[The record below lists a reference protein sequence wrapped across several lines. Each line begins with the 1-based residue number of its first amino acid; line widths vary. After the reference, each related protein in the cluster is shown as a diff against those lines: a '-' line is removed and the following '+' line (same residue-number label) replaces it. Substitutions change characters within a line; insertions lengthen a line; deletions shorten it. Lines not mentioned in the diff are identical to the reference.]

1 MPWRGPEF
9 DGELPTLG
17 FIFLDWCYD
26 NLVVPDG
33 PMAGEPFVMTPDQAQ
48 FWLDF
53 YVLHPITGKRV
64 VRRAVMSR
72 AKGYGKSP
80 SMAAYAIFEAI
91 GPAVPAGWDAN
102 GEPVGAPWREFGF
115 KPKVQILGVSE
126 DQTANTWD
134 PLLDMIRNG
143 PLVNEP
149 GVEAMETFVNVPRG
163 RIEAVTSS
171 ATSREGFRPVAAAFD
186 QTESYVQSNGGK
198 RLAAAVRRNLT
209 KTGGTSIETP
219 NAFRPG
225 QGSVAEDSH
234 KAWKLQQEGKLR
246 NNDAGIY
253 FNHREMPPDT
263 DITDRDSLW
272 EGLRYAYGCSANA
285 PCALADRG
293 DHPPHEPGWVNLDR
307 VIADF
312 WDPATEESDARM
324 YFGNQITSASDAWVT
339 SQEWLARG
347 PLRDGAPRVIDP
359 REPIVLGFDG
369 SRSRVKGKAD
379 ATGLVAV
386 TVRDG
391 HAFDEPSWTWEQPDH
406 ATDWEVPAV
415 EINATVRECFKRFNV
430 VGFYADP
437 ARWESYIADWE
448 AAFGAKLKIKATVKH
463 PIAWWMTGARGVV
476 VAKAIAQLHTAI
488 VNGEMTHNGSAALTR
503 HVLNARNKVRGDQVH
518 IGKEFPDSV
527 NKIDKAVA
535 LVMAW
540 QARMDAVAAGLA
552 EVKKRQAPRRIY

>member
-17 FIFLDWCYD
+17 FVFLDWCYD

-33 PMAGEPFVMTPDQAQ
+33 PLAGEQFLMTPDQAQ
-48 FWLDF
+48 FWLNF
-53 YVLHPITGKRV
+53 YVLHPVSGRRV
-64 VRRAVMSR
+64 NRRAVLSR

-80 SMAAYAIFEAI
+80 AMAAYAIFEAL
-91 GPAVPAGWDAN
+91 GPAVPAGWDAA
-102 GEPVGAPWREFGF
+102 GEPVGALWRDFGF

-143 PLVNEP
+143 PLADEP
-149 GVEAMETFVNVPRG
+149 GVEALETFVNVPRG

-171 ATSREGFRPVAAAFD
+171 ATSREGFRPVAAVFD
-186 QTESYVQSNGGK
+186 QTEAWIQSNGGL

-209 KTGGTSIETP
+209 KTDGSSIETP

-225 QGSVAEDSH
+225 QDSVAEASH
-234 KAWKLQQEGKLR
+234 KAWLLQQEGKLR
-246 NNDAGIY
+246 NETGIY
-253 FNHREMPPDT
+253 FDHREMPPDI

-272 EGLRYAYGCSANA
+272 NGLRYAYGCSADA
-285 PCALADRG
+285 PCALAERG
-293 DHPPHEPGWVNLDR
+293 DHPAHEPGWVNLDR

-312 WDPATEESDARM
+312 WDPATDPSDARM
-324 YFGNQITSASDAWVT
+324 YFGNQITSASDAWV
-339 SQEWLARG
+339 SAQEWLACGPQRG
-347 PLRDGAPRVIDP
+347 DEPRVIDR

-369 SRSRVKGKAD
+369 SRSRVRGKAD
-379 ATGLVAV
+379 ATALMAV

-391 HAFDEPSWTWEQPDH
+391 YAFDEPSWTWEQPDG
-406 ATDWEVPAV
+406 APDWEVPAV
-415 EINATVRECFKRFNV
+415 EVDATVRECFKRFNV

-437 ARWESYIADWE
+437 ARWESYVADWE
-448 AAFGAKLKIKATVKH
+448 SVFGAKLKVKASVRH
-463 PIAWWMTGARGVV
+463 PISWWMTGMRGVV
-476 VAKAIAQLHTAI
+476 VAKAIAQSHTAI
-488 VNGEMTHNGSAALTR
+488 INGEMAHNGSSALTR
-503 HVLNARNKVRGDQVH
+503 HVLNARVKIRGDQKH
-518 IGKEFPDSV
+518 LGKEFPDSV

-540 QARMDAVAAGLA
+540 QARTDAVAAGLA

>member
-9 DGELPTLG
+9 DGEVPTLG
-17 FIFLDWCYD
+17 FIFLDWCYA

-33 PMAGEPFVMTPDQAQ
+33 PRAGEPMDMTPDQAQ
-48 FWLDF
+48 FWLNF
-53 YVLHPITGKRV
+53 YALHPVTGKRII
-64 VRRAVMSR
+64 RRAVLSR

-80 SMAAYAIFEAI
+80 GMAAYSAFEAI
-91 GPAVPAGWDAN
+91 GPAVPAGWDAD

-115 KPKVQILGVSE
+115 KPKVQIIGVSE

-149 GVEAMETFVNVPRG
+149 GVEALDTFVNVPRG

-171 ATSREGFRPVAAAFD
+171 AISREGFRPVAAVFD
-186 QTESYVQSNGGK
+186 QTESYLQANGGK
-198 RLAAAVRRNLT
+198 KVAAAVRRNLT
-209 KTGGTSIETP
+209 KTGGSSIETP

-225 QGSVAEDSH
+225 QDSTAEDSF

-246 NNDAGIY
+246 NEAGIY
-253 FNHREMPPDT
+253 FDHREMPADT
-263 DITDRDSLW
+263 DITDHDSLR
-272 EGLRYAYGCSANA
+272 EGLRFAYGCSANA
-285 PCALADRG
+285 PCALAERG
-293 DHPPHEPGWVNLDR
+293 DHPEHERGWVDLDR

-312 WDPATEESDARM
+312 WDPATDESDARM
-324 YFGNQITSASDAWVT
+324 YYGNQITSASDAWVT
-339 SQEWLARG
+339 SQEWTSRG
-347 PLRDGAPRVIDP
+347 PQRGDEPRVID
-359 REPIVLGFDG
+359 RHEPVVLGFDG
-369 SRSRVKGKAD
+369 SRSRVRGKAD
-379 ATGLVAV
+379 ATGLIAV

-391 HAFDEPSWTWEQPDH
+391 YVFDEPSWTWEQPDGKPE
-406 ATDWEVPAV
+406 WEVPAAEV
-415 EINATVRECFKRFNV
+415 DATVRECFKRFNV
-430 VGFYADP
+430 IGFYADP
-437 ARWESYIADWE
+437 ARWESYVADWE
-448 AAFGAKLKIKATVKH
+448 AAFGAKLKVKAAVKH
-463 PIAWWMTGARGVV
+463 PIMWWMTGARSGI

-488 VNGEMTHNGSAALTR
+488 VNGEMSHNGSAALTR
-503 HVLNARNKVRGDQVH
+503 HVLNARRKIRGDQIH

-552 EVKKRQAPRRIY
+552 EVKKKQAPRRIY

>member
-1 MPWRGPEF
+1 MPWRGPEY
-9 DGELPTLG
+9 DGEVPTLG
-17 FIFLDWCYD
+17 WVFLNWCED

-33 PMAGEPFVMTPDQAQ
+33 PLAGEPFIMTPDQAQ

-53 YVLHPITGKRV
+53 YVLNPATGRRV
-64 VRRAVMSR
+64 IRRAVMSR

-80 SMAAYAIFEAI
+80 GMAAYAIFEAI
-91 GPAVPAGWDAN
+91 GPAHPAGWDAN

-163 RIEAVTSS
+163 RIETATSS
-171 ATSREGFRPVAAAFD
+171 ATSREGFRPVAAVFD
-186 QTESYVQSNGGK
+186 QTESYVQSNGGL

-209 KTGGTSIETP
+209 KTGGSSIETP

-225 QGSVAEDSH
+225 QKSVAEASH
-234 KAWKLQQEGKLR
+234 EAWKLQQEGKLR
-246 NNDAGIY
+246 NKEGIY
-253 FNHREMPPDT
+253 FNHREMPPET
-263 DITDRDSLW
+263 DITDYDSLF

-285 PCALADRG
+285 PCALAEQG
-293 DHPPHEPGWVNLDR
+293 LHPEHERGWVDLDR

-312 WDPATEESDARM
+312 WDPATDPADARM

-339 SQEWLARG
+339 SPEWLARG
-347 PLRDGAPRVIDP
+347 PQRGEEPRVIDP
-359 REPIVLGFDG
+359 KEPIVLGFDG

-379 ATGLVAV
+379 ATALIAV

-391 HAFDEPSWTWEQPDH
+391 HVFDEPSWTWEQPDG
-406 ATDWEVPAV
+406 APDWEVPATEV
-415 EINATVRECFKRFNV
+415 DATVRECFRRFNV

-437 ARWESYIADWE
+437 ARWESYVADWE
-448 AAFGAKLKIKATVKH
+448 AAFGAKLKVKASAKH
-463 PIAWWMTGARGVV
+463 PIAWWMLGARSVL

-488 VNGEMTHNGSAALTR
+488 INGEMTHNGSAALTR
-503 HVLNARNKVRGDQVH
+503 HMLNARVKIRGDQRH

-552 EVKKRQAPRRIY
+552 DTKKRQAPRRIY